1 MALNYHRWS
10 VCAPAVKKGSELR
23 LPIYRFLRDPLIRRF
38 GTEWYAELEA
48 LVELL
53 RHDGLLEE

>member
-1 MALNYHRWS
+1 M
-10 VCAPAVKKGSELR
+10 KKGRELR

-53 RHDGLLEE
+53 RHDGLLEA